1 MFGIPIGSTDLLV
14 KRVVLSTAQ
23 AQCGSATNTKILRM
37 RLDLLPVMSREAAG
51 HTRLK
56 RLVALSAAAASMDI
70 NLFRDPVERRWEA
83 FGHGVAPV

>member
-1 MFGIPIGSTDLLV
+1 
-14 KRVVLSTAQ
+14 
-23 AQCGSATNTKILRM
+23 M
-37 RLDLLPVMSREAAG
+37 RPDLLPVMSREAAG